1 MPATSNSNQ
10 PATSQPKVT
19 EGQVMMYVPNLIGYA
34 RFLFLLGSSY
44 FAFSE
49 NYWLLYPIFYGIASL
64 LDMADGMAA
73 RALNQCS
80 RYGAALDMICDRA

>member
-1 MPATSNSNQ
+1 MPAATSNSM
-10 PATSQPKVT
+10 TTQPKVT
-19 EGQVMMYVPNLIGYA
+19 EAQVMMYVPNLIGYA
-34 RFLFLLGSSY
+34 RFLFLLGSTY

-73 RALNQCS
+73 RALN
-80 RYGAALDMICDRA
+80 